1 MSEVAL
7 QTSTSSKNLD
17 TPILELIENKPPKK
31 EKYISTD
38 TLKYEL
44 AKVTTSKSIPKNLET
59 WLKTYIFQSSEQR
72 TWNELYLKLIDYESH
87 SVNFST
93 NLDEIREIT
102 DFFILKDIKVYDFL
116 SDHKL
121 IIPQI
126 RDAYY
131 KLREY
136 FPYDELTLELKENW
150 LGDSPKI
157 AIYIRTEF
165 EPDEAYRR
173 LKEFDRDFWTG
184 NLKQILFINVEFV

>member
-1 MSEVAL
+1 MSEVVIT
-7 QTSTSSKNLD
+7 TSTSTKDLN
-17 TPILELIENKPPKK
+17 TPFVELIENKTPNK
-31 EKYISTD
+31 EKNVSTD

-44 AKVTTSKSIPKNLET
+44 SKVTTSKSIPKNLET
-59 WLKTYIFQSSEQR
+59 WLKTYIFQNTEHR
-72 TWNELYLKLIDYESH
+72 TWNELYLKLIDYERLSVH
-87 SVNFST
+87 SPT
-93 NLDEIREIT
+93 NLDEINEIT
-102 DFFILKDIKVYDFL
+102 DFFVLKDIKVYDFL

-157 AIYIRTEF
+157 AIYIRTAF

-184 NLKQILFINVEFV
+184 DLKQILFINVEFV